1 MRRKNQKLLAFF
13 LAIPLILG
21 LIVGFLSRPTA
32 SYEALV
38 KPFFAPPGF
47 VFPIVWTIL
56 YLLMGISSYLIAQSN
71 NPRRYPALIT
81 YVEQLFVNLAW
92 SPIFFTLNFRF
103 LAFLWILFLIYLV
116 VKMIVQFKRVSH
128 RAAYL
133 QIPYLLWLIFAALL
147 NFSIVI
153 LNL

>member
-38 KPFFAPPGF
+38 KPFFSPPGF

-128 RAAYL
+128 RVAYL

>member
-1 MRRKNQKLLAFF
+1 MYKRQ
-13 LAIPLILG
+13 
-21 LIVGFLSRPTA
+21 
-32 SYEALV
+32 ALV
-38 KPFFAPPGF
+38 KPFFSPPGF

>member
-38 KPFFAPPGF
+38 KPFFSPPGF

-81 YVEQLFVNLAW
+81 YVKQLFVNLAW

>member
-38 KPFFAPPGF
+38 KPFFSPPGF

-133 QIPYLLWLIFAALL
+133 QVPYLLWLIFAALL

>member
-13 LAIPLILG
+13 LATPLILG

-38 KPFFAPPGF
+38 KPFFSPPGF

-133 QIPYLLWLIFAALL
+133 QTPYLLWLIFAALL

>member
-38 KPFFAPPGF
+38 KPFFSPPGF

-81 YVEQLFVNLAW
+81 YVEPLFVNLAW